1 MAYVAVDKDGIEK
14 VFSQLP
20 ERCSCEWG
28 KEPYMWFVDDDFVP
42 LPQGMIKKMIGR
54 TLTWDDEPVE
64 LEEQTTGDDF
74 PWLQAQKIEAE
85 RLLNLA
91 KGHPLMESS
100 LQGMIDE
107 IKQRLKEK

>member
-1 MAYVAVDKDGIEK
+1 MAYVAVDKNKSEFIYDSKPDRMNHEGYWL
-14 VFSQLP
+14 S
-20 ERCSCEWG
+20 WG
-28 KEPYMWFVDDDFVP
+28 ESVE

-54 TLTWDDEPVE
+54 TLTWDNEPVE
-64 LEEQTTGDDF
+64 LEEQTTSDDF